1 MGPCWAAAGAW
12 SGQGA
17 LGRDGPPQH
26 QVHKIMKPIDVK
38 KPLEVT
44 TAYYPE
50 SDGKPMGE
58 TDQHRDAMVRIIELL
73 KSYFAGQ
80 PVYVSGALLLYY
92 EQGNPKKFVV
102 PDAFIAMGLQPHQRR
117 IYRLWLERVIP
128 QLVIETTSKTTKK
141 KDVVE
146 KAALYAKLGV
156 KEYFLHDPTREYLE
170 PPLQGH
176 RWREESY
183 ERMEA
188 DNRGRLF
195 SEELQLWLCDDDGEL
210 NLYRPESDERLLTH
224 RERAAEEAAARQ
236 RETEARL
243 RAEAEVARLRA
254 ELEQRN
260 ATGSD

>member
-1 MGPCWAAAGAW
+1 
-12 SGQGA
+12 
-17 LGRDGPPQH
+17 
-26 QVHKIMKPIDVK
+26 
-38 KPLEVT
+38 
-44 TAYYPE
+44 
-50 SDGKPMGE
+50 MGE

-80 PVYVSGALLLYY
+80 PVYVSGDLLLYY

-102 PDAFIAMGLQPHQRR
+102 PDAFIAKGLQPHQRR
-117 IYRLWLERVIP
+117 IYRLWLEGVVP

-176 RWREESY
+176 RWHEGSY
-183 ERMEA
+183 QRIAA
-188 DNRGRLF
+188 DTRGRLF
-195 SEELQLWLCDDDGEL
+195 SEELQLWLCDDAGEL
-210 NLYRPESDERLLTH
+210 NLYRPSSDERLLTH
-224 RERAAEEAAARQ
+224 RERAAEETEARL

-254 ELEQRN
+254 ELEQRK
-260 ATGSD
+260 AAGSD